1 MDALQQQQ
9 QQQYGEVPLYPCP
22 AFAAVLRP
30 PRCSYDAAALAGRA
44 LVIDNGS
51 HSMRT
56 GWAGEEAPAVVF
68 RAAMC
73 KPRPKQGAAN
83 RAVVGEWGPG
93 LSGWDFGKHTHRY
106 AHESD
111 VPTNLET
118 QEAITDWALDRMGL
132 AEAGCVDHP
141 LLMTEAPLMPNS
153 ARSQLAQLL
162 FEAYGVPALSYVA
175 AAPAAFYHHYS
186 RHHLLQQQ
194 AQQQQQQQQQQQNG
208 WAALGLQQSE
218 LQQLLQQT
226 GSWQEAYCGSSSGLV
241 VCSGNSSTYVVPI
254 YKGQPQ
260 WSAAMRCWAGGAA
273 CTGHLQQL
281 LGLQAPAGAGGLL
294 GNWQLLEALKEGFCF
309 AAGDYRQQLRAAA
322 DQPHTAGGLAVRVQL
337 PFVAPT
343 GPTKPSPLDL
353 AVRAQQA
360 KARGKALAE
369 QRRFKVLEEKEEQL
383 AALREL
389 QAGQLVLLPLMP
401 ICRLLP
407 AAVHRGWAARR
418 TWLGRLLS
426 WQQRWTGELTWTAG

>member
-1 MDALQQQQ
+1 MDALQQ

-30 PRCSYDAAALAGRA
+30 PRCGYDAAVLAGRA
-44 LVIDNGS
+44 LVVDNGS
-51 HSMRT
+51 HSIRA
-56 GWAGEEAPAVVF
+56 GWAGEDAPSVIF
-68 RAAMC
+68 RSAMC

-106 AHESD
+106 VHESD

-118 QEAITDWALDRMGL
+118 QEALLDWALDRMGL

-141 LLMTEAPLMPNS
+141 LLMTEAPLMPNG
-153 ARSQLAQLL
+153 ARSQLAQLI

-175 AAPAAFYHHYS
+175 AAPAAFYHHYN

-194 AQQQQQQQQQQQNG
+194 QKEAPQEQQQNG
-208 WAALGLQQSE
+208 WGALGLQQAE
-218 LQQLLQQT
+218 LQQLLQQN
-226 GSWQEAYCGSSSGLV
+226 GVWQEAYCGSSSGLV
-241 VCSGNSSTYVVPI
+241 VCSGHSSTYVVPI

-281 LGLQAPAGAGGLL
+281 LSLQAPLHSGGLL
-294 GNWQLLEALKEGFCF
+294 ANWQLVEALKENFCF
-309 AAGDYRQQLRAAA
+309 AAGDYREQLRAAA
-322 DQPHTAGGLAVRVQL
+322 DQPHSAGGLALRVQL
-337 PFVAPT
+337 PFAAPAA
-343 GPTKPSPLDL
+343 PARPSPLDL

-369 QRRFKVLEEKEEQL
+369 QRRAKVLEEKEEQL

-389 QAGQLVLLPLMP
+389 QAGAAAGGGSS
-401 ICRLLP
+401 RLGSREEIARQVAEL
-407 AAVHRGWAARR
+407 AAEVDR
-418 TWLGRLLS
+418 
-426 WQQRWTGELTWTAG
+426 